1 MAKSKGYPEA
11 LEKKL
16 HDQRFYREDT
26 TPDFTK
32 RVEGISRTIAHM
44 CYQCGTCTGSCP
56 SAPRSTYR
64 IRKFMRRAVLGLEN
78 ESLNDPDLWLCTTC
92 YSCTDRC
99 PRDIAPTDVIMAM
112 RNIAFTHDVVP
123 VNFLKTVQAIY
134 SSGHGV
140 PNNDVNRAA
149 REKLGLTRDPPTTH
163 MYPNIYPASG
173 RSLTT
178 TISRQMPTGLSRNG
192 RDKRACQNQQQ
203 TTRSHSTL
211 AVLRRTGIPAV
222 RRRPS
227 KAARNL
233 ASILSPSREQAA
245 ARPRCIRFH

>member
-16 HDQRFYREDT
+16 HDQRYYREDS

-32 RVEGISRTIAHM
+32 RVEDKSRTIAHM
-44 CYQCGTCTGSCP
+44 CFQCGTCTGSCP

-64 IRKFMRRAVLGLEN
+64 IRKFMRRAVLGLES
-78 ESLNDPDLWLCTTC
+78 EALNDPDLWLCTTC

-112 RNIAFTHDVVP
+112 RNMAFTHDIIP
-123 VNFLKTVQAIY
+123 VNFLKTVTAIY

-149 REKLGLTRDPPTTH
+149 RERLGLTRDPPTTH
-163 MYPNIYPASG
+163 MYPEY
-173 RSLTT
+173 
-178 TISRQMPTGLSRNG
+178 MP
-192 RDKRACQNQQQ
+192 
-203 TTRSHSTL
+203 
-211 AVLRRTGIPAV
+211 GI
-222 RRRPS
+222 R
-227 KAARNL
+227 K
-233 ASILSPSREQAA
+233 ILDHYHLKENADRIIKEREG
-245 ARPRCIRFH
+245 